1 MSYYSKNEL
10 EADWYAFEL
19 ADQVARTADA
29 EKEAGWAFERATRT
43 QKAEYDAAM
52 ANLIGVVG
60 PMWDRKR
67 EEIRAKWRN
76 DTAVAR
82 ALFDKSVAE
91 ILEHGETSEETDAA
105 WDAITPK
112 APAPKLQIV
121 RAA

>member
-1 MSYYSKNEL
+1 MSFYSKNEL

-19 ADQVARTADA
+19 ADEVARTAAA

-52 ANLIGVVG
+52 SNLIGIAG
-60 PMWDRKR
+60 PLWDRKR
-67 EEIRAKWRN
+67 EDIRAKWHN
-76 DTAVAR
+76 DTAAAR
-82 ALFDKSVAE
+82 VLFDKSVAE
-91 ILEHGETSEETDAA
+91 IIDTGEISEETNAA

-112 APAPKLQIV
+112 ELAPKLQIV